1 MNESVQLLTLLRF
14 WARQTKP
21 KKINDQVHITHVY
34 HVLMHSSTSVAL
46 DYCSS
51 QMGEHD
57 DNDDGD
63 DDDDDG
69 DIDGSDSGD
78 NDNKKTDAAGSDPSS
93 SSRYE

>member
-63 DDDDDG
+63 DDDDG